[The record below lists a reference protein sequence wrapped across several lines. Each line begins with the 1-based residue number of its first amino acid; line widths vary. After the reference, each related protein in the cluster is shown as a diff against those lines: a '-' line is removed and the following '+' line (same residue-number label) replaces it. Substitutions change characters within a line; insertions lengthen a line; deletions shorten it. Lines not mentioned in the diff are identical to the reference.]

1 MNYRK
6 MPDEILNIL
15 TDESISLID
24 RVRIADKGR
33 SEGLYAVSTAINLLK
48 IKSTTYHRYLRVVK
62 SGNTEIYNRVATGNL
77 TITSAL
83 DLLCAPDY
91 PFRGRLEKIGANVL
105 YISSRYVVY
114 QYQNQCFLGVAYPD
128 KESHCDCLKKEYT
141 EQLYQIDNE
150 SYAIDTIIDLLREG
164 YTIAYNLSVKNQR
177 RENAGTLRHYIY
189 AAYHKADI
197 TRILSSDVRFK
208 TKKANG
214 TVMDLRKENLR
225 GPLEREIPP
234 ISGWTAVMRRGK
246 DIVITRK
253 VDGLVTYTDYSPELY
268 RVLKGYGALHTKAN
282 DNRLCLYIDD
292 KHDIYLYH
300 LRMIEHLYGLPHDT
314 EGLIANIE
322 RFRDEYMRQGMVI
335 DHIDNDCTNDR
346 LSNLMLMSLENN
358 SAKSAIMRAIKKL
371 GYPFFCWAERYD
383 DTAITLQAGYF
394 SQFKRPYYMVEGVF
408 TVKQFLEEA
417 QNFVDCAREECT
429 IYDEFERLKR
439 KEEEDQK

>member
-6 MPDEILNIL
+6 MPDEILNVL

-24 RVRIADKGR
+24 RVRIADSGR
-33 SEGLYAVSTAINLLK
+33 REGLYDVSSVLSLLK
-48 IKSTTYHRYLRVVK
+48 MKSTTYHRYLRVVK
-62 SGNTEIYNRVATGNL
+62 SGNTDIYNRVATGNL
-77 TITSAL
+77 KITTAV
-83 DLLCAPDY
+83 DLLNMPDY
-91 PFRGRLEKIGANVL
+91 PFSSRLEKMRANVL
-105 YISSRYVVY
+105 FIASRYVVY
-114 QYQNQCFLGVAYPD
+114 QYQDQCFFGVSYPD
-128 KESHCDCLKKEYT
+128 NTSHCDCLKREYK
-141 EQLYQIDNE
+141 EQLYLIDNE
-150 SYAIDTIIDLLREG
+150 SYAVDTIIDLLREG
-164 YTIAYNLSVKNQR
+164 YTIAYNLSIRNPR

-197 TRILSSDVRFK
+197 ARILSSVVKFK
-208 TKKANG
+208 TRKAVG
-214 TVMDLRKENLR
+214 TIVDLRMDNLS
-225 GPLEREIPP
+225 GPLEKEIPP

-246 DIVITRK
+246 DLVITRK

-314 EGLIANIE
+314 DGLIANIE
-322 RFRDEYMRQGMVI
+322 RFRDEYLRKGMIV
-335 DHIDNDCTNDR
+335 DHIDNDCTNDK

-383 DTAITLQAGYF
+383 DTAITLRAGYF
-394 SQFKRPYYMVEGVF
+394 SQFKRPCYIVEGVF
-408 TVKQFLEEA
+408 TVKQFLEET
-417 QNFVDCAREECT
+417 QNFVDCAREECA
-429 IYDEFERLKR
+429 IHDEFEKMER
-439 KEEEDQK
+439 KEEQIRK